1 MGGIRFGRTPVASL
15 ERRWTRRNQFLE
27 DSLLGR
33 TLASRGPM
41 FREDSCLRRT
51 PALRTLAQTAA
62 RKGKKRKKKEEEG
75 GQKAKNTSVEAKQIE
90 TLLYLRVQAVAMLT
104 HNLWIEVK

>member
-1 MGGIRFGRTPVASL
+1 
-15 ERRWTRRNQFLE
+15 
-27 DSLLGR
+27 
-33 TLASRGPM
+33 M
-41 FREDSCLRRT
+41 FQEDSCLRRT
-51 PALRTLAQTAA
+51 PALRTLAQTETKTV
-62 RKGKKRKKKEEEG
+62 RKEKKKKEEEG

>member
-1 MGGIRFGRTPVASL
+1 
-15 ERRWTRRNQFLE
+15 
-27 DSLLGR
+27 
-33 TLASRGPM
+33 M

-51 PALRTLAQTAA
+51 PALRTLAQTETKIV
-62 RKGKKRKKKEEEG
+62 RKEKEEEG
-75 GQKAKNTSVEAKQIE
+75 GQKAKNTSVKAKQIE

>member
-1 MGGIRFGRTPVASL
+1 
-15 ERRWTRRNQFLE
+15 
-27 DSLLGR
+27 
-33 TLASRGPM
+33 M

-62 RKGKKRKKKEEEG
+62 RKGKKEKKEEEG